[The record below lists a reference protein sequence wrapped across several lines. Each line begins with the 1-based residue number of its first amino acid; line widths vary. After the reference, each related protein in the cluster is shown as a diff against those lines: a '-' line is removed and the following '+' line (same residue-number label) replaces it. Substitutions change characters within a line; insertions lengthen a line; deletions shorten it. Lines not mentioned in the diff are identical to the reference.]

1 MTPVRAPQHPQQHGE
16 PRRERGTATVELTV
30 VALGLLVF
38 AAGLIGIGRLTDTRT
53 ALAGVAREAA
63 RAAAD
68 AQSATQAIRLGQDA
82 ARQTASGYG
91 LDSARL
97 QVMIDPQGF
106 ARGGTLLVVA
116 SYRVRLGDL
125 PTLRLLPGEVTLTAR
140 QLEPID
146 PFRSR
151 TSP

>member
-1 MTPVRAPQHPQQHGE
+1 MTPVRPTQHAQHDQA
-16 PRRERGTATVELTV
+16 RSQRGTATVELTV

-38 AAGLIGIGRLTDTRT
+38 AAGLIAIGRLTDTRT

-68 AQSATQAIRLGQDA
+68 APSATQAVQVGQDA

-91 LDSARL
+91 LDPTRL
-97 QVMIDPQGF
+97 QVSVDPQGF
-106 ARGGTLLVVA
+106 ARGGTLLVTA
-116 SYRVRLGDL
+116 SYQVRLGDL
-125 PTLRLLPGEVTLTAR
+125 PTLRLLPGQVTLTAR

-151 TSP
+151 TLP